1 MYCYRC
7 GEWKTR
13 RICPVCGADESRRA
27 EARTAEGRALRML
40 FDLQEAGPAG
50 TIGNAQAFASY
61 LTDLLPGDA
70 NELFRQQLVMIV
82 GYYDVRALL
91 LEQLRSRTAPDSAAY
106 ADICSR
112 AEQTG
117 FAPATCRK
125 AISVLYEMIGWEIP
139 QQQDQPAQK
148 QAQLPQQP
156 AQIPQQPVE
165 EDKPGIPAFLRRK
178 RDPKPVIPPPPA
190 QLQYTAQF
198 KPAPQPPEAI
208 NPLPVPQPQFSA
220 MLKPVIPVGSIVRFG
235 HYPQTAAGNDR
246 TPIEW
251 LVLDVQGK
259 QALLLSRY
267 GLDAKPYNVEHVPV
281 TWETCTLRKWMNDSF
296 LNAAFS
302 ADERRAILTA
312 VVDNSRRQGLSFLD
326 KSGGNV
332 TWDSVFLL
340 SAAEAGRY
348 FGWASGAGA
357 RLRAA
362 PTLYA
367 VRQGASV
374 SRKAADRT
382 AEGAAAGWWWLRSPG
397 FCQNF
402 AAHVNADGTFGDHEV
417 RLENG
422 MVRPAMWINPEA
434 AHIGL

>member
-13 RICPVCGADESRRA
+13 RVCPVCGADESRRA
-27 EARTAEGRALRML
+27 EAKTAEGKALRLL
-40 FDLQEAGPAG
+40 FDLQEAGPAR
-50 TIGNAQAFASY
+50 TIGDAQAFAGY
-61 LTDLLPGDA
+61 LTDLLPGEA
-70 NELFRQQLVMIV
+70 NALFRQQLVMIV
-82 GYYDVRALL
+82 GYYDVRVLL
-91 LEQLRSRTAPDSAAY
+91 QEQLRSRTAPDSAAY

-125 AISVLYEMIGWEIP
+125 AICVLYEMIGWEIP
-139 QQQDQPAQK
+139 QQPARPAQK
-148 QAQLPQQP
+148 QAQL
-156 AQIPQQPVE
+156 PQQPVE
-165 EDKPGIPAFLRRK
+165 EDKPGIPAYLKRK
-178 RDPKPVIPPPPA
+178 RDPVPQPAAQPRPGIPQPSVP
-190 QLQYTAQF
+190 LQYTAQF
-198 KPAPQPPEAI
+198 KPA
-208 NPLPVPQPQFSA
+208 PQPQFSA
-220 MLKPVIPVGSIVRFG
+220 MLKPVIPLGSIVRFG

-259 QALLLSRY
+259 QALLLSRC

-348 FGWASGAGA
+348 FGRAPGAGA